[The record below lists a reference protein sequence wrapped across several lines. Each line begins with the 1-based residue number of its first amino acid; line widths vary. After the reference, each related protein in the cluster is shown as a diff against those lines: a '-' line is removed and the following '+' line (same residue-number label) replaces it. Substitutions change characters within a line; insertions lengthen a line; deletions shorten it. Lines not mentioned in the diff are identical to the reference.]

1 MELEKR
7 NQTAS
12 ILMVVGII
20 FIVVAGTIFVSTTW
34 RYLPA
39 IGKQGILFLGTVFL
53 FLASARMEKT
63 GLLKKTEAALYYLAS
78 SCLGLFALSVCGEFM
93 GTERKLANDY
103 GTNGWNTQAILI
115 ASIIMIL
122 PVILRF
128 VKKRTVFDFVMTALL
143 ADWVL
148 LWIHIAG
155 EYEWFGGCV
164 IAGVSLTAYAL
175 ADYFSERW
183 MGKGSSV
190 ELAFIVLYILH
201 GINFIFHNLT
211 LAWISDTLMFRLS
224 LFVMALFMVGIT
236 VLMQLTRRHWVIR
249 GFNSM
254 AIFYSLIS
262 GVYLLTELLESY
274 TSQIQVWSGEM
285 EHFVAFSLCALC
297 MVVFVRKE
305 MIVLTVVWGM
315 LLPFVQICGYAL
327 SNLFGGDYQATPYVP
342 FSGVLMLAV
351 GILIYRRNMELS
363 NEQMW
368 GYIYAAIMQGLVML
382 VVFYASK
389 HSYFVRGANALLALQ
404 CLTIAF
410 CFRSRVLKGVF
421 RTGAL
426 FFGEILLYISSYDI
440 FSSDYEVE
448 RFCLFVAAGVF
459 LLSVIWDNYGSV
471 MRSCQFAAMCMIMT
485 IMLGNAMLE
494 GEVGNA
500 LILGI
505 TGIVILLCAAV
516 FNSRR
521 YAVLSSVVLILL
533 TLYLTRSFWSSIEWW
548 VYLFVAGVVLVALA
562 IRKERAAEKR

>member
-1 MELEKR
+1 MEREKR

-53 FLASARMEKT
+53 FLASARMEKA
-63 GLLKKTEAALYYLAS
+63 GLLKKTEAALYYLAT
-78 SCLGLFALSVCGEFM
+78 SCLGLFILSVCGEFM
-93 GTERKLANDY
+93 GTERKLESYY
-103 GTNGWNTQAILI
+103 GTNGWNTEAILI

-128 VKKRTVFDFVMTALL
+128 VKKRTAFDFVMMALL
-143 ADWVL
+143 ADWIL
-148 LWIHIAG
+148 LWIGIAG
-155 EYEWFGGCV
+155 EYEWFGSCV
-164 IAGVSLTAYAL
+164 IAAVSLTAYAL

-201 GINFIFHNLT
+201 GINFVSHNLT
-211 LAWISDTLMFRLS
+211 LAWINDILTFRLS

-236 VLMQLTRRHWVIR
+236 VLMQMTRRHWIIR

-254 AIFYSLIS
+254 AIYYSVIT
-262 GVYLLTELLESY
+262 GVYLITELLESY
-274 TSQIQVWSGEM
+274 TLQTQVWSGEM
-285 EHFVAFSLCALC
+285 EHFAAFSLCALC
-297 MVVFVRKE
+297 MLIFARKE
-305 MIVLTVVWGM
+305 MIVVTVVWGM
-315 LLPFVQICGYAL
+315 LLPFVQICCYVL
-327 SNLFGGDYQATPYVP
+327 SNLFGGDYQVSPYIP

-389 HSYFVRGANALLALQ
+389 HSFFVKGTYALLTLQ

-410 CFRSRVLKGVF
+410 CFRSRVVKGVF

-426 FFGEILLYISSYDI
+426 FFGEILLYISSYNILSD
-440 FSSDYEVE
+440 DYEVE

-471 MRSCQFAAMCMIMT
+471 MRSCQFAAMCVIMT

-505 TGIVILLCAAV
+505 TGVAILVCAAV

-533 TLYLTRSFWSSIEWW
+533 TLYLTRNFWSSIEWW
-548 VYLFVAGVVLVALA
+548 VYLFAAGVVLVALA